1 MKPISTCH
9 RTKRVEWARRYMKTD
24 FWNVLFTDEC
34 RATLDNQ
41 MVGPPVGYS
50 LDGKPELEFVI
61 SKVTEGNVLGRV
73 MFWAGIKGDTII
85 GPFKVEAGVKIDSQS
100 YCELL
105 KIFQQYNASAPRLA
119 YTSDWLKKAGF
130 DNERVMIWLPNGP
143 DLNPMENF
151 GPSSR
156 DKYTAM
162 ECNLQTWMTFR
173 MLLQKSQDQPHLLKY
188 QFLLIRL
195 TSTLLQSWGIMV

>member
-1 MKPISTCH
+1 
-9 RTKRVEWARRYMKTD
+9 MKTD

-105 KIFQQYNASAPRLA
+105 NKYLRPWLEEQPLSVWRTVIFQQYNASAPRLA

-130 DNERVMIWLPNGP
+130 DNERVMVWLPNGP

-162 ECNLQTWMTFR
+162 ECNLQT
-173 MLLQKSQDQPHLLKY
+173 
-188 QFLLIRL
+188 
-195 TSTLLQSWGIMV
+195 